1 MFKNA
6 KKWLK
11 CGNCQGGLE
20 TNFVKVYNLSIML
33 VPFHT
38 ILQDAYKNHYAVG
51 AFNCLSVEQVI
62 GAIKAAEELRSPIIL
77 QLAEVQFPSAPMEM
91 MAPIFLE
98 AAKAASIP
106 VAVHLDHGQSLET
119 CVKAIRLG
127 FNSVMFD
134 GANLPFE
141 ENVEQSAQIVRIAK
155 AVGVDVEAELGEVG
169 DTGFGGGE
177 GTGDAQPDV
186 FTDVE
191 ESVEFVSRTGV
202 DALAIAIGNL
212 HGRYVATP
220 QLNIERLK
228 EISAANGLPLVL
240 HGGSGTSEEDFKA
253 CIHNGISKIN
263 VATALQMA
271 IAQEI
276 SAYVSQAQNPD
287 YLRMKDIMID
297 ATCEAVKQHILLFE
311 SNGRA

>member
-1 MFKNA
+1 
-6 KKWLK
+6 
-11 CGNCQGGLE
+11 
-20 TNFVKVYNLSIML
+20 ML
-33 VPFHT
+33 VPFSK
-38 ILQDAYKNHYAVG
+38 ILQDAYKGHYAVG
-51 AFNCLSVEQVI
+51 AFNCLSVEHVL

-77 QLAEVQFPSAPMEM
+77 QLAEVQFPCAPIEI
-91 MAPIFLE
+91 MAPVYLE
-98 AAKAASIP
+98 AAAKATVP

-119 CVKAIRLG
+119 CVKAIKLG

-141 ENVEQSAQIVRIAK
+141 ENVRQTSEIVRIAR
-155 AVGVDVEAELGEVG
+155 AVGVDVEAELGKVG

-177 GTGDAQPDV
+177 GTGEATPDV

-191 ESVEFVSRTGV
+191 ESADFIAKTGV

-220 QLNIERLK
+220 KLNIDRLK
-228 EISAANGLPLVL
+228 EIAQRNNLPLVL
-240 HGGSGTSEEDFKA
+240 HGGSGTSEEDFKS

-271 IAQEI
+271 VTDAVRK
-276 SAYVSQAQNPD
+276 YVENSGANYID
-287 YLRMKDIMID
+287 MKAVITE
-297 ATCEAVKQHILLFE
+297 ATCESVKQHILLFE
-311 SNGRA
+311 SNGKC

>member
-1 MFKNA
+1 
-6 KKWLK
+6 
-11 CGNCQGGLE
+11 
-20 TNFVKVYNLSIML
+20 ML
-33 VPFHT
+33 VPFSQ
-38 ILQDAYKNHYAVG
+38 ILQDAYKGHYAVG
-51 AFNCLSVEQVI
+51 AFNCLSVEHVL

-77 QLAEVQFPSAPMEM
+77 QLAEVQFPCAPIEI
-91 MAPIFLE
+91 MAPVYLE
-98 AAKAASIP
+98 AAAKATVP

-119 CVKAIRLG
+119 CVKAIQLG

-141 ENVEQSAQIVRIAK
+141 ENVRQTAEIVRIAR
-155 AVGVDVEAELGEVG
+155 AVGVDVEAELGKVG

-177 GTGDAQPDV
+177 GTGEATPDV

-191 ESVEFVSRTGV
+191 ESADFIAKTGV

-220 QLNIERLK
+220 KLNIERLK
-228 EISAANGLPLVL
+228 EIAERNNLPLVL
-240 HGGSGTSEEDFKA
+240 HGGSGTSEEDFKS

-271 IAQEI
+271 VTDAVRKYVNECP
-276 SAYVSQAQNPD
+276 SANYID
-287 YLRMKDIMID
+287 MKDVITK
-297 ATCEAVKQHILLFE
+297 ATCESVKQHILLFE
-311 SNGRA
+311 SNDKC